1 MKKRLKLLSQE
12 EMTFLKTRSGA
23 GAHRPRKEK
32 RKPPRAVARRRA
44 WLLE

>member
-1 MKKRLKLLSQE
+1 MKRKLKLLDQE
-12 EMTFLKTRSGA
+12 EMTLLKTRSGA